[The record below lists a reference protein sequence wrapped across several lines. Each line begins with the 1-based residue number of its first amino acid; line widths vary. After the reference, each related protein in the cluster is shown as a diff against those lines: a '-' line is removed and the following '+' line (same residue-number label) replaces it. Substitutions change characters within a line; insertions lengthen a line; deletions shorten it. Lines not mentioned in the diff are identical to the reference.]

1 MTKIWYDGDIK
12 KVDHGDWQE
21 WFFPSGM
28 RYTEGN
34 IPEEEQFEFYG
45 RYNPKAA
52 RIKHRGSPEEL
63 LALAKKQMREEK
75 NE

>member
-21 WFFPSGM
+21 LFFPSGM

-63 LALAKKQMREEK
+63 LALAKKQMREEE